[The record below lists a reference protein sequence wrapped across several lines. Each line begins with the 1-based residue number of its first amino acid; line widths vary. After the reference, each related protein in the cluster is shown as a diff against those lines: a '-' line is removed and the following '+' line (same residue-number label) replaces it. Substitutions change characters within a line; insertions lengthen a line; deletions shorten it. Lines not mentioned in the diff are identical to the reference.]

1 MTFRPRPLLV
11 FLGQSVIAGLALAF
25 LALYIFPSLAPRT
38 SPEDFDL
45 RNSAATKS
53 APEGRPSYHNA
64 VQVSAPAVVNIYATK
79 VRKSLPNPL
88 FQDPLFRRFF
98 GDQEVDQRA
107 TNLGSGVIM
116 NTDGALI
123 TNAHIVKD
131 ADEIGVTLADGRQTL
146 ADVIGIDSETDL
158 AVLKIDLADLPVI
171 PIGNSDQLQV
181 GDIVLAIGNPY
192 DLSQTVTQGI
202 VSAVGR
208 SRLGISTFENF
219 IQTDADINPGN
230 SGGALINA
238 SGELIGINTAIYSM
252 NGGGSQGIGF
262 SIPINVAT
270 GIMQSLIQY
279 GHVIR
284 GWLGIEAQAVPPD
297 MRNRQGARQPGVLV
311 AGVMQNSPAAD
322 AHIIPGD
329 IIIEINGIQIDDPY
343 RAIQMIAEIPPGD
356 TIEILLLRGW
366 RESRVQAIVGQRPA
380 LERG

>member
-1 MTFRPRPLLV
+1 MTFRSRPLLV

-25 LALYIFPSLAPRT
+25 LALYIFPGLAPRT

-45 RNSAATKS
+45 RNSAAAKS
-53 APEGRPSYHNA
+53 EPEGRPSYHHA

-79 VRKSLPNPL
+79 VRRSLPNPL

-98 GDQEVDQRA
+98 GDQGVDQRD

-116 NTDGALI
+116 STDGTLI
-123 TNAHIVKD
+123 TNAHIVED

-230 SGGALINA
+230 SGGALINT
-238 SGELIGINTAIYSM
+238 SGELVGINTAIYSM

-270 GIMQSLIQY
+270 GIMQSLIQH

-297 MRNRQGARQPGVLV
+297 MRNRQGTRQSGVLV
-311 AGVMQNSPAAD
+311 AGVMQSSPAAD
-322 AHIIPGD
+322 ANIIPGD

-343 RAIQMIAEIPPGD
+343 RAIQMIAEIPPGN

>member
-1 MTFRPRPLLV
+1 V

-25 LALYIFPSLAPRT
+25 LALYIFPGLAPRT
-38 SPEDFDL
+38 SLEDSDL
-45 RNSAATKS
+45 RNSPAATRGS
-53 APEGRPSYHNA
+53 EGRPSYHNA

-79 VRKSLPNPL
+79 VRRSLPNPL

-98 GDQEVDQRA
+98 GDQGIDQRA

-116 NTDGALI
+116 STDGTLI
-123 TNAHIVKD
+123 TNAHIVED
-131 ADEIGVTLADGRQTL
+131 ADEIGVTLADGRQSL

-230 SGGALINA
+230 SGGALINT
-238 SGELIGINTAIYSM
+238 SGELVGINTAIYSM

-270 GIMQSLIQY
+270 GIMQSLMQH

-297 MRNRQGARQPGVLV
+297 MRNRQGARQAGVLV

-322 AHIIPGD
+322 ANIIPGD

-366 RESRVQAIVGQRPA
+366 QESRVQAIVGQRPA

>member
-1 MTFRPRPLLV
+1 MTFRSRPLLV
-11 FLGQSVIAGLALAF
+11 FLGQSIIAGLALAF
-25 LALYIFPSLAPRT
+25 LALYIFPGLAPRT
-38 SPEDFDL
+38 STENSGQ
-45 RNSAATKS
+45 RNSTS
-53 APEGRPSYHNA
+53 ANLEPEGQRSYHTA
-64 VQVSAPAVVNIYATK
+64 VQASAPAVVNIYASK
-79 VRKSLPNPL
+79 VRKTLPNPL

-98 GDQEVDQRA
+98 GDQGLDQRA

-116 NTDGALI
+116 STNGTLI

-131 ADEIGVTLADGRQTL
+131 ADEIGVTLADGRQSL
-146 ADVIGIDSETDL
+146 AEVIGIDSETDL
-158 AVLKIDLADLPVI
+158 AVLKIDLAELPVV
-171 PIGNSDQLQV
+171 PIGNSDRLQV

-230 SGGALINA
+230 SGGALINT
-238 SGELIGINTAIYSM
+238 SGELVGINTAIYSM

-262 SIPINVAT
+262 SIPINVVT
-270 GIMQSLIQY
+270 GIMQSLIRH

-297 MRNRQGARQPGVLV
+297 VRNRQGARLSGILV

-322 AHIIPGD
+322 ANIIPGD
-329 IIIEINGIQIDDPY
+329 IIIEINGIPIDDPY

>member
-1 MTFRPRPLLV
+1 MTLRSRPLLV

-25 LALYIFPSLAPRT
+25 LALYIFPDLAPRT
-38 SPEDFDL
+38 SLEDFDL
-45 RNSAATKS
+45 RNSPAATRGS
-53 APEGRPSYHNA
+53 EGRPSYHNA

-79 VRKSLPNPL
+79 VRRSLPNPL

-98 GDQEVDQRA
+98 GDQGIDQRA

-116 NTDGALI
+116 STAGTLI
-123 TNAHIVKD
+123 TNAHIVED
-131 ADEIGVTLADGRQTL
+131 ADEIGVTLADGRQSL

-158 AVLKIDLADLPVI
+158 AVLKIDLAELPVI

-230 SGGALINA
+230 SGGALINT
-238 SGELIGINTAIYSM
+238 SGELVGINTAIYSM

-270 GIMQSLIQY
+270 GIMQSLMQH

-297 MRNRQGARQPGVLV
+297 MRNRQGARQAGVLV

-322 AHIIPGD
+322 AKIIPGD

-366 RESRVQAIVGQRPA
+366 QEARVQAIVGQRPA

>member
-1 MTFRPRPLLV
+1 MTFRSRPLLV
-11 FLGQSVIAGLALAF
+11 FLGQSIIAGLALAF
-25 LALYIFPSLAPRT
+25 LALYIFPGLAPRT
-38 SPEDFDL
+38 STENSGQ
-45 RNSAATKS
+45 RNSTS
-53 APEGRPSYHNA
+53 ANLEPEGQRSYHTA
-64 VQVSAPAVVNIYATK
+64 VQASAPAVVNIYASK
-79 VRKSLPNPL
+79 VRRTLPNPL

-98 GDQEVDQRA
+98 GDQGLDQRA

-116 NTDGALI
+116 STNGTLI

-131 ADEIGVTLADGRQTL
+131 ADEIGVTLADGRQSL
-146 ADVIGIDSETDL
+146 AEVIGIDSETDL
-158 AVLKIDLADLPVI
+158 AVLKIDLAELPVV
-171 PIGNSDQLQV
+171 PIGNSDRLQV

-230 SGGALINA
+230 SGGALINT
-238 SGELIGINTAIYSM
+238 SGELVGINTAIYSM

-262 SIPINVAT
+262 SIPINVVT
-270 GIMQSLIQY
+270 GIMQSLIRH

-297 MRNRQGARQPGVLV
+297 VRNRQGARQSGILV

-322 AHIIPGD
+322 ANIIPGD
-329 IIIEINGIQIDDPY
+329 IIIEINGIPIDDPY